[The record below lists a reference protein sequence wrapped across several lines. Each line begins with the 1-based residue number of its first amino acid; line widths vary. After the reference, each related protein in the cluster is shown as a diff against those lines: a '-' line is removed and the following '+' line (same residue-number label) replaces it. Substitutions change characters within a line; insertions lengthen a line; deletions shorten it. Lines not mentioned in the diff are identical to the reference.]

1 MAINEWLR
9 VGVVTATHGLRGE
22 VKVFPVTEDPGR
34 FEPLRAVKCV
44 GKAGEQMLEIANV
57 RYFKQYVLLSFRGMD
72 RIEDVEGLVK
82 AELYVDRAHALPLS
96 ENENYVC
103 DLIGLRVVTDEGE
116 ELGTLD
122 DVMETGANDV
132 YVVNGGGREILL
144 PAIRECIL
152 KVDLEAGEMLVHLLP
167 GLL

>member
-9 VGVVTATHGLRGE
+9 VGVITATHGLRGE

-34 FEPLRAVKCV
+34 FETLRTVKCA
-44 GKAGEQMLEIANV
+44 GRAGERMLEIANV

-132 YVVNGGGREILL
+132 YVVNNGTREILL
-144 PAIRECIL
+144 PAIRDCIL
-152 KVDLEAGEMLVHLLP
+152 KVDLEAGEMIVHVLP

>member
-34 FEPLRAVKCV
+34 FETLRAVKCV

-57 RYFKQYVLLSFRGMD
+57 RYFKQYVLLSFRGKD

-132 YVVNGGGREILL
+132 YVVKNGAREILL

-152 KVDLEAGEMLVHLLP
+152 KVDLEAGEMTVHVLP